1 VDAAARRANVIA
13 GQAFACERSGARK
26 TSGAEADGKAVWSWH
41 PLLVSSRRRFC
52 EPDRVSQNRQSV
64 DDGDKTNSSPGRARN
79 KPLKPLRAGMP
90 GEPGGPVVTNSCV
103 FHFAREAAGAAGTRH
118 SPRPPWRRV
127 VEAQLGRIASRDC
140 VRISWIGWPFDA
152 IDEWQCTPCAGTTT
166 ASLRLS
172 NTHRDK
178 FCNSNFSAVA
188 ANTCILPCRS
198 ALAVSSVMTAACG
211 PATAMQLWPAASP

>member
-1 VDAAARRANVIA
+1 
-13 GQAFACERSGARK
+13 
-26 TSGAEADGKAVWSWH
+26 
-41 PLLVSSRRRFC
+41 
-52 EPDRVSQNRQSV
+52 
-64 DDGDKTNSSPGRARN
+64 
-79 KPLKPLRAGMP
+79 MP

-103 FHFAREAAGAAGTRH
+103 FYFTHEAAGAAGTRH

-127 VEAQLGRIASRDC
+127 VEAQLGRIAPRERGRVFGIGCLKSSRSSSPAKAGDPVLRD
-140 VRISWIGWPFDA
+140 VRDRTEKLRRTGYP
-152 IDEWQCTPCAGTTT
+152 AG
-166 ASLRLS
+166 ACHRARRRRDPVAGYDGSLWRRERAHHLS

-198 ALAVSSVMTAACG
+198 ALAVSSVMTEACG